1 MWQKR
6 ESPKGH
12 RHRPLFLEI
21 QYGGR
26 ALFPQLAATGVVG
39 LRTTAMRWREVA
51 STSETSDMNIQM
63 PQLPQMPQ
71 MPQVPH

>member
-26 ALFPQLAATGVVG
+26 ALFPQLAATGVDG
-39 LRTTAMRWREVA
+39 LSACDVCPLEAHLEVFFLA
-51 STSETSDMNIQM
+51 AFLKKRI
-63 PQLPQMPQ
+63 
-71 MPQVPH
+71 